1 MHGEHVVY
9 RDSLKPKLCPRFILG
24 GSGITVKWLGW
35 QGNWRVLISCKNH
48 EHQLCWHGTESRE
61 KTWMSLKWWAC
72 PTLSNMFM
80 SFFNVLNHTKIETF
94 AGKKWLHVACD
105 NKDIEWAD
113 DVAETRNEKIKATEK
128 VNLVLIFLSCACA
141 TSEFQFHCSNLP
153 QLCALAAFNIS
164 NKGCHCNCG
173 LHQKQF
179 EFHWPHSMCPDF
191 ADLDQRGWIAALGFN
206 SLSLYFGSLNM
217 AKWQHCMQH
226 RCVRSPEGRSTSPR
240 WVALTWLSGAEGR
253 SASPLCCEGPGFES
267 WHIVLIRGR
276 HSRMC
281 VTLHHCAISLACA
294 LVRNAE

>member
-153 QLCALAAFNIS
+153 QLCALVAFHIL

-173 LHQKQF
+173 PHQKQF
-179 EFHWPHSMCPDF
+179 KFCQSWNFNLDWKCQPQTENDGNSKERFVQWPLSWSSFVPESCKFPQQCHMGMVVPTCWF
-191 ADLDQRGWIAALGFN
+191 QFVFFLG
-206 SLSLYFGSLNM
+206 
-217 AKWQHCMQH
+217 
-226 RCVRSPEGRSTSPR
+226 R
-240 WVALTWLSGAEGR
+240 
-253 SASPLCCEGPGFES
+253 
-267 WHIVLIRGR
+267 VL
-276 HSRMC
+276 
-281 VTLHHCAISLACA
+281 V
-294 LVRNAE
+294 